1 MANDNENANNVSSF
15 INDVTNAIFGGS
27 SKEQF
32 IKGAIIGGVA
42 AYLLTNKAAQET
54 IFKTAI
60 RFGASSAQLFGEIK
74 DRFEDAKAEVQAE
87 LAKEEK
93 EEK

>member
-1 MANDNENANNVSSF
+1 MANENENANNISSAL
-15 INDVTNAIFGGS
+15 NDIANAIFGGS

-32 IKGAIIGGVA
+32 IKGAIIGGLA
-42 AYLLTNKAAQET
+42 AYLLTNKAAQEA

-74 DRFEDAKAEVQAE
+74 DRFEDAKAEVEAE
-87 LAKEEK
+87 LTKEEK
-93 EEK
+93 